1 MDKSAIKIAELGF
14 QAHFG
19 GLEHW
24 MKHQCLDVGNLYFQL
39 FAIVSAGYIY
49 VLTNRSM
56 PGLVK
61 VGKTVRDPLTRMNEL
76 SGATG
81 VPTPFELAFTLQFD
95 DCHTAERR
103 IHQLL
108 SERGTRVSNRREFF
122 QVSPNTAR
130 ILLERHREAELGNP
144 RWRAFVRRITQSVL
158 VAGMGTTGVACV
170 LFLAHTPMGSPG
182 TGMAVAMAVAGAE
195 MARYFKQEA

>member
-1 MDKSAIKIAELGF
+1 M
-14 QAHFG
+14 
-19 GLEHW
+19 
-24 MKHQCLDVGNLYFQL
+24 
-39 FAIVSAGYIY
+39 SAGYIY

-81 VPTPFELAFTLQFD
+81 VPTPFELAFTLEFD
-95 DCHTAERR
+95 DCHTAERQ
-103 IHQLL
+103 IHQQL

-130 ILLERHREAELGNP
+130 ILLERHREAERGNP
-144 RWRAFVRRITQSVL
+144 RWRAFLRRTTKTVL
-158 VAGMGTTGVACV
+158 MAGIGTSGAASV
-170 LFLAHTPMGSPG
+170 LFLAHTPMGSTG
-182 TGMAVAMAVAGAE
+182 TAMAIGMALVGAE
-195 MARYFKQEA
+195 MARAIRQQT